1 MNSNNETAGSIKRAR
16 LLSGIGAVALGIGIG
31 ILLSNFLK
39 PYALPVLLTG
49 AVMHALGMFLEHRL
63 ENAAANVR
71 LWWAEI
77 LYWVCWILLL
87 GIIIY
92 IAADYLKG

>member
-1 MNSNNETAGSIKRAR
+1 MNSNNETASRIKRAK
-16 LLSGIGAVALGIGIG
+16 LLRGFGAVTLGIGLG
-31 ILLSNFLK
+31 VLLSNFLK

-63 ENAAANVR
+63 ENAATNIR

-92 IAADYLKG
+92 IAVDYLKG

>member
-1 MNSNNETAGSIKRAR
+1 MNSNNETTSGIKKAK

-39 PYALPVLLTG
+39 LYALPVLLIG
-49 AVMHALGMFLEHRL
+49 VVMHALGMFIEHQL
-63 ENAAANVR
+63 ENAATNVR

-92 IAADYLKG
+92 IAVDYLKG